1 MKPRYL
7 TAAVLLVSGFAIMA
21 LTHPDMQ
28 APPAATLPE
37 AQTGEAAVRPK
48 PSVPAA
54 GSRGQLLY
62 ENHCLG
68 CHESIVHIRGSQT
81 MRSLPDL
88 RAKVAQWAVFL
99 RLTWGRDEIED
110 VTRFLDNNYYF
121 FEARP

>member
-1 MKPRYL
+1 
-7 TAAVLLVSGFAIMA
+7 
-21 LTHPDMQ
+21 
-28 APPAATLPE
+28 
-37 AQTGEAAVRPK
+37 
-48 PSVPAA
+48 
-54 GSRGQLLY
+54 
-62 ENHCLG
+62 
-68 CHESIVHIRGSQT
+68 